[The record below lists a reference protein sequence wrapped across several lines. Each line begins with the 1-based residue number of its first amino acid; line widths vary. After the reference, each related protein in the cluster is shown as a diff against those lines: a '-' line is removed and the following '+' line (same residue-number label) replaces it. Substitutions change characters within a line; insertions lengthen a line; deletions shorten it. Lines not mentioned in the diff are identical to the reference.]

1 MSTAVLPLKR
11 AVWIR
16 PKYVLFAL
24 VGLMLAYV
32 LRHNE
37 HFLID
42 AKDPIWP
49 HYRTIWWYLLPHGMM
64 GAWALLLGP
73 MQFSDRLRARFT
85 KLHRV
90 VGRFCGGRPG
100 GRAAGVLY
108 PVLCGADR
116 SAALV
121 QFCGADAGHGVDFDY
136 SDRDGFYF

>member
-64 GAWALLLGP
+64 GACALLQGP
-73 MQFSDRLRARFT
+73 MQFSDRLRWWDAFMW
-85 KLHRV
+85 
-90 VGRFCGGRPG
+90 
-100 GRAAGVLY
+100 RASWWPRRWGFISSTLRSGPERRAGSVL
-108 PVLCGADR
+108 R
-116 SAALV
+116 
-121 QFCGADAGHGVDFDY
+121 
-136 SDRDGFYF
+136 R

>member
-16 PKYVLFAL
+16 PKDVLFAL
-24 VGLMLAYV
+24 VGLMVA
-32 LRHNE
+32 NE

-49 HYRTIWWYLLPHGMM
+49 HDRTIWWYLLPHGMM
-64 GAWALLLGP
+64 GACALLLGP

-90 VGRFCGGRPG
+90 VGRF
-100 GRAAGVLY
+100 
-108 PVLCGADR
+108 
-116 SAALV
+116 
-121 QFCGADAGHGVDFDY
+121 
-136 SDRDGFYF
+136 